1 LKNHLKKYSDNKTI
15 INNMYRIIKSVP
27 KCLFGKGSFNQL
39 SDLLEEKRLDSNSHY
54 VFLVD
59 DFFRNKTLEKR
70 IPLKGNDHIIWVN
83 VDDEPKTITVDN
95 IRDQIVASGKGVVSA
110 VIGIGGGSVMDY
122 AKAVSVMLN
131 NEGSSSLYQ
140 GLNLAK
146 NQAVYHI
153 GIPTLA
159 GTGAEVSMTAVLTG
173 PVKKLG
179 IKGEF
184 TPFDLILL
192 DPELIHDA
200 PKNQRFYTGMDAY
213 IHNVESVEG
222 INKNCISDAY
232 AVQSQTLC
240 REVFLND
247 NLTRE
252 EADEKL
258 MVASYFGGLSI
269 GHSEVGVCHA
279 LSYGL
284 SYVLGLHHGIAN
296 CIAFNQLE
304 EIYGEAVKE
313 FHFLV
318 EKHKIDLPK
327 NISKGLSNDQL
338 DKMVVTALGLE
349 HMWRHAFGPEWP
361 EQVNR
366 EKIIG
371 WYKRM

>member
-1 LKNHLKKYSDNKTI
+1 
-15 INNMYRIIKSVP
+15 MYRVIKSVP
-27 KCLFGKGSFNQL
+27 KSLFGKGSFNQL
-39 SDLLEEKRLDSNSHY
+39 GDLLEGMRSDKDSWF

-59 DFFRNKTLEKR
+59 DFFKGKPLADR
-70 IPLKGNDHIIWVN
+70 IPVKSNDKIIYIN
-83 VDDEPKTITVDN
+83 VDDEPKTTIVDK
-95 IRDQIVASGKGVVSA
+95 IRDEIKKTGKIA
-110 VIGIGGGSVMDY
+110 PLALIGLGGGSVMDY
-122 AKAVSVMLN
+122 AKAVSVMLT
-131 NEGSSSLYQ
+131 NEGSSSQYQ

-146 NQAVYHI
+146 NQGVYHI

-184 TPFDLILL
+184 TPFDLIVL
-192 DPELIHDA
+192 DPELIKDA

-213 IHNVESVEG
+213 IHNVESLDG
-222 INKNCISDAY
+222 SNKNCISDSY
-232 AVQSQTLC
+232 ANQSQLLC
-240 REVFLND
+240 RDVFLND
-247 NLTRE
+247 KLSRE

-304 EIYGEAVKE
+304 DVYGNAVKE
-313 FHFLV
+313 FHLMV
-318 EKHKIDLPK
+318 QKHNIDLPK
-327 NISKGLSNDQL
+327 NISKDLSQDQL
-338 DKMVVTALGLE
+338 EKMAVTALGLE
-349 HMWRHAFGPEWP
+349 HMWKHAFGPEW
-361 EQVNR
+361 QKHINKD
-366 EKIIG
+366 KIIA

>member
-1 LKNHLKKYSDNKTI
+1 
-15 INNMYRIIKSVP
+15 MFRIIKSVP

-39 SDLLEEKRLDSNSHY
+39 GDILEEMRKSRDSY
-54 VFLVD
+54 FVFLLD
-59 DFFRNKTLEKR
+59 DFFRNKPLEKR
-70 IPLKGNDHIIWVN
+70 IHLKGNDNIIAVN
-83 VDDEPKTITVDN
+83 VDDEPKTILVDK
-95 IRDQIVASGKGVVSA
+95 IRDQILAGGKGIPTA
-110 VIGIGGGSVMDY
+110 LIGIGGGSVMDY
-122 AKAVSVMLN
+122 AKAVSVMLT
-131 NEGSSSLYQ
+131 NEGSSSVYQ

-146 NQAVYHI
+146 NQGVYHI

-173 PVKKLG
+173 PEKKLG

-184 TPFDLILL
+184 TPFDLIVL

-213 IHNVESVEG
+213 IHNVESVDG
-222 INKNCISDAY
+222 INRNCISDSY
-232 AVQSQTLC
+232 AEQSQALC
-240 REVFLND
+240 RDVFLND

-284 SYVLGLHHGIAN
+284 SYVLGLHHGIGN

-304 EIYGEAVKE
+304 EVYGNAVKE
-313 FHFLV
+313 FHAMV
-318 EKHKIDLPK
+318 KKHGIDIPQH
-327 NISKGLSNDQL
+327 ISKGLTPEQFDRMA
-338 DKMVVTALGLE
+338 DTALGLK
-349 HMWRHAFGPEWP
+349 HMWNHAYGPDW
-361 EQVNR
+361 QDHINKD
-366 EKIIG
+366 KIIS